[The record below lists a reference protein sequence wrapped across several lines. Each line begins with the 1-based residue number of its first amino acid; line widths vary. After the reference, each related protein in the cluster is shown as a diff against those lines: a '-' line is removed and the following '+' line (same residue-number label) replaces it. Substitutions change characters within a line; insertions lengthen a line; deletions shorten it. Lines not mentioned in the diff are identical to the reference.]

1 MLFRTLSV
9 RGNFGPLVRAIW
21 VASDARHLG
30 LIAAGVAFY
39 AMLGVFPGLAILISI
54 WGFFSDPVVMRD
66 YVKLLHE
73 FVPADAYHLIE
84 DELSRLLSASQ
95 GRGLA
100 ATGLTILLGLWSSWS
115 AVNALIDGLNAVHA
129 QRHRSGFWR
138 YAYALLLTIA
148 LMGLLLS
155 ALATMVAVPTA
166 LAFAPPGQLTATLLK
181 IVPPVVMFGAILAFL
196 GIFYRWGPNHDI
208 RPAWITPGGVLASA
222 LWAVVSAAFT
232 IYLSYF
238 STYSR
243 VYGSIGAVVAL
254 LVWFYL
260 SAYIILL
267 GGVLNAELS
276 RLAHRADPNAQ

>member
-1 MLFRTLSV
+1 LLFRTLSDRQNLV
-9 RGNFGPLVRAIW
+9 PLVRAMW
-21 VASDARHLG
+21 AAADARHLG

-39 AMLGVFPGLAILISI
+39 AMLGVFPGLAILISV

-66 YVKLLHE
+66 YVKLVHE

-84 DELSRLLSASQ
+84 DELTRMLSANQ

-100 ATGLTILLGLWSSWS
+100 ATALTFGVGLWSSWS

-138 YAYALLLTIA
+138 YVYALVLTMA

-166 LAFAPPGQLTATLLK
+166 LAFAPPGQLSAMLLK
-181 IVPPVVMFGAILAFL
+181 IVPPLVMFVSILAFL
-196 GIFYRWGPNHDI
+196 GIFYRWGPNHDS
-208 RPAWITPGGVLASA
+208 RPSWVTPGGVLASA
-222 LWAVVSAAFT
+222 LWAIVSAAFT
-232 IYLSYF
+232 VYLSYF

-267 GGVLNAELS
+267 GGVLNAELG
-276 RLAHRADPNAQ
+276 RLAARARQGAQ